1 MSSLAFDPYANL
13 AEQHLGDSISET
25 MTFEDLYT
33 HGQQITLV
41 SVEDHVFPRWH
52 YRRILTAGDAAHK
65 AHTISAHGGN
75 GAMKTSAVLV
85 NALRRKLKDTSHD
98 AKLTESDISDIFA
111 EAQEARFGRAIAAV
125 NHGQH
130 TNDASIKETSLPQDC
145 RRLLLPPLRPA
156 DDL

>member
-1 MSSLAFDPYANL
+1 
-13 AEQHLGDSISET
+13 

-111 EAQEARFGRAIAAV
+111 EAQEARFGRAIAAIV
-125 NHGQH
+125 VDYFFPRYGQRM
-130 TNDASIKETSLPQDC
+130 IFSLIVKTTAGAPTI
-145 RRLLLPPLRPA
+145 
-156 DDL
+156 DDIPVLTRHV